1 MAPGAPEARGAGD
14 PRENLRNYFTA
25 KIGGDRALL
34 PKDGESLVD
43 EGILDSFGLA
53 ELVAHLEASFG
64 VKVPDADIQLATF
77 ESIDRIA
84 AYVSAR
90 R

>member
-1 MAPGAPEARGAGD
+1 MAADDAAT
-14 PRENLRNYFTA
+14 RESLRRHFTE
-25 KIGGDRALL
+25 KIGGDRSLL

-43 EGILDSFGLA
+43 EGILDSFGLS
-53 ELVAHLEASFG
+53 ELVAHIEQSFG

-77 ESIDRIA
+77 ESIEKIA

>member
-1 MAPGAPEARGAGD
+1 MSADTPET
-14 PRENLRNYFTA
+14 LRRYFTG
-25 KIGGDRALL
+25 KIGGDRSLL

-53 ELVAHLEASFG
+53 ELVALLEQDFG

-77 ESIDRIA
+77 ESIDRIT
-84 AYVSAR
+84 AYVTAR
-90 R
+90 RGTAR

>member
-1 MAPGAPEARGAGD
+1 MSD
-14 PRENLRNYFTA
+14 DTRESLRAYFTG
-25 KIGGDRALL
+25 KIGGDRSLL

-53 ELVAHLEASFG
+53 ELVALLEKDFG

-77 ESIDRIA
+77 ESIDAIA
-84 AYVSAR
+84 AYVAAHGDAAR
-90 R
+90 